1 MEFSQISAA
10 KRRLAAHMG
19 KETPFEAPKDKMDL
33 TMWSEN
39 PLVICDLT
47 VHTMCGECYGI
58 MNQLHKA
65 GLSRIK
71 YVSED
76 EEFFSRSVPRWSSR
90 SD

>member
-19 KETPFEAPKDKMDL
+19 SQTPETFVKDKMDI
-33 TMWSEN
+33 TMWAEN

-47 VHTMCGECYGI
+47 VHTMCGQCYGI
-58 MNQLHKA
+58 MTQLQKA

-76 EEFFSRSVPRWSSR
+76 EEFFTRSVPRWTSP